1 MKKTL
6 FLICCSLILGLAI
19 STISLSSKNDI
30 TISLSSIMK
39 KAKANG
45 ESASGRVCVI
55 CDAAPNET
63 CSYNLDGANI
73 DEGGQVF
80 VAVIICG

>member
-6 FLICCSLILGLAI
+6 FLICCSLILGLGI

-30 TISLSSIMK
+30 TISLRSIMK
-39 KAKANG
+39 KAKADG
-45 ESASGRVCVI
+45 ESASGKVCVI
-55 CDAAPNET
+55 CTSCLYST

-73 DEGGQVF
+73 DEKDKAY